1 MPAQN
6 RQHVRKHMHKSKV
19 QSTRDG
25 VAGRQGKGIA
35 IPENARHKSRYI
47 HANAFPVMDVVLRT
61 KADSQR
67 LWAALKG
74 WEDLAKDGKP
84 ITVSV
89 NPFEAKQRDSQRK
102 AYWSMLG
109 EIADQYEA
117 EGRRYDD
124 KHWHELFKRKF
135 VGGISTKSLN
145 AHGMS
150 KYMADVHNYALE
162 LGIKFENGF

>member
-1 MPAQN
+1 
-6 RQHVRKHMHKSKV
+6 
-19 QSTRDG
+19 
-25 VAGRQGKGIA
+25 
-35 IPENARHKSRYI
+35 
-47 HANAFPVMDVVLRT
+47 MDFALRT

-84 ITVSV
+84 LTVTV
-89 NPFEAKQRDSQRK
+89 NTHEAKQRDSQRI
-102 AYWSMLG
+102 AYWVMLAD
-109 EIADQYEA
+109 IAEQYEV
-117 EGRRYDD
+117 EGRRYDA
-124 KHWHELFKRKF
+124 KYWHEFFKKRF
-135 VGGISTKSLN
+135 IGGISTKALN